1 ILAVQG
7 HFSCIFR
14 GFDQQWDE
22 LSGLAHERRADALQA
37 ARRLIVQGGIEA
49 ASVRNVADEAQMSPG
64 SLRHIFPA
72 HQDMFIALMRQAE
85 DERRSAIVA
94 ATESAAL
101 ASLPPRER
109 AVEIVMKMLPL
120 DEQTVTHAVV
130 QLALVGGNPGDL
142 RIKLLR
148 TSMSRGEDEFCR
160 RVVDIATRGGERPE
174 DPERAALD
182 LRLVLDGLSIRVLEH
197 CEFTR
202 ERARTAVVRA
212 LERIL
217 GPEPGRE
224 GADATGA
231 GADGAVG
238 GVGADRP
245 DLATVV
251 AGPGADTGT
260 GAADGDGDAED
271 GEGVV
276 GTVAGGRAAVV
287 DGEAGTPAV

>member
-1 ILAVQG
+1 MV
-7 HFSCIFR
+7 R
-14 GFDQQWDE
+14 K
-22 LSGLAHERRADALQA
+22 LAHERRADALQA

-130 QLALVGGNPGDL
+130 QLALVGGKPGDL

-174 DPERAALD
+174 GPERAALD
-182 LRLVLDGLSIRVLEH
+182 LRLVLDGLAIRVLEH

-231 GADGAVG
+231 AADGAAAADTAVTAAATG
-238 GVGADRP
+238 AAAADTAAPADRP
-245 DLATVV
+245 DLASVI

>member
-1 ILAVQG
+1 MV
-7 HFSCIFR
+7 R
-14 GFDQQWDE
+14 K
-22 LSGLAHERRADALQA
+22 LAHERRADALQA

-72 HQDMFIALMRQAE
+72 HQHMFIALMRQAE

-182 LRLVLDGLSIRVLEH
+182 LRLVLDGLAIRVLEH

-231 GADGAVG
+231 AADGAAG
-238 GVGADRP
+238 ADTAAADTAAPADRP
-245 DLATVV
+245 DLASVI

-260 GAADGDGDAED
+260 GEADGDGDAEA

>member
-1 ILAVQG
+1 MV
-7 HFSCIFR
+7 R
-14 GFDQQWDE
+14 K
-22 LSGLAHERRADALQA
+22 LAHERRANALQA

-231 GADGAVG
+231 AATDAGAAAPAATAAATDGGAADT
-238 GVGADRP
+238 ADRP
-245 DLATVV
+245 DLASVV

-260 GAADGDGDAED
+260 GEADGDGDAED

>member
-1 ILAVQG
+1 MV
-7 HFSCIFR
+7 R
-14 GFDQQWDE
+14 K
-22 LSGLAHERRADALQA
+22 LAHERRADALQA

-160 RVVDIATRGGERPE
+160 RVVDIATRGGERPD

-182 LRLVLDGLSIRVLEH
+182 LRLVLDGLAIRVLEH

-202 ERARTAVVRA
+202 ERVRTAVVRA

-224 GADATGA
+224 GSDSTGA
-231 GADGAVG
+231 VAGPADSAAGTGTADTAAADP
-238 GVGADRP
+238 ADRS
-245 DLATVV
+245 DLASVI